1 MGSCLLA
8 MLMKGD
14 DVYLMNVG
22 DSRAILAQKVD
33 LERISEETLSDLDRI
48 DVDEFCSFTSLASSQ
63 LTVDHSTSV
72 EEEVQRIKSE
82 HRDDSSAIIKD
93 RVKDFLKVTRAF
105 GAGFLK
111 QSNKIVRLQC
121 LLMHYEDLVII
132 YGTHEELVKDDRGS
146 GGTGAVDFVSTHRQN
161 DPILSSQN
169 AIKISR
175 LCSI

>member
-63 LTVDHSTSV
+63 LTVDHRTSV

-111 QSNKIVRLQC
+111 QV
-121 LLMHYEDLVII
+121 Y
-132 YGTHEELVKDDRGS
+132 
-146 GGTGAVDFVSTHRQN
+146 
-161 DPILSSQN
+161 
-169 AIKISR
+169 
-175 LCSI
+175 